1 MTSVGRG
8 TMSNSGDGGFT
19 LRENLDI
26 ATISLFVAGGGFVT
40 AARLLQEFVD
50 NPAAGEIQT
59 SLYLT
64 GLGFGGL
71 VLLIKLLV
79 WVSE

>member
-1 MTSVGRG
+1 
-8 TMSNSGDGGFT
+8 MSSSGEEGFT

-26 ATISLFVAGGGFVT
+26 ATISLFIAGGGFVT
-40 AARLLQEFVD
+40 VARLLQEFVD
-50 NPAAGEIQT
+50 NPAASEVQT

-71 VLLIKLLV
+71 VMLIKLLV